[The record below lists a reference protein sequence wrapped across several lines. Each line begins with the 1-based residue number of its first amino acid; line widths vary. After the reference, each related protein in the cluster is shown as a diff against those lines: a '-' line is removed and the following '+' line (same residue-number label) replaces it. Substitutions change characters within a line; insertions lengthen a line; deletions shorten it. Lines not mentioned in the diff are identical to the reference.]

1 MPLINFRG
9 RADPF
14 GAGPLPRQRVVSP
27 TIGRGEKLFLKYFQ
41 SSCGKNYGGFTGRQN
56 FTVLISEG
64 RADGREE

>member
-14 GAGPLPRQRVVSP
+14 GAGPLPRQRVYP
-27 TIGRGEKLFLKYFQ
+27 LQLAGEKNCFSNIF
-41 SSCGKNYGGFTGRQN
+41 SPPAEKNYGGFTGRQN